1 MGKEYSNWI
10 KKYPVLKKEEEKKL
24 LKKAQKGNKEAL
36 EILICSN
43 VRLVFSMAQKYQK
56 KELDFEDLVQEGI
69 IGLTEAVKKFDL
81 KTDYKF
87 STYAVYWIT
96 QAINRASANTGS
108 LIRIPVHMNDL
119 MAKINKKKQQ
129 VKLEGKKLSNAQ
141 LDKELGLLEGTAE
154 KVEDLKKRTVFFWDK
169 SNPTKSEDGLIG
181 DTLASPLEENPD
193 IITEKSAFINDI
205 DKMLSLLK
213 KREKEVLIARFGLFG
228 TKQKTLAE
236 LGKEM
241 GCTRERIR
249 QIEKTALTVLRKKC
263 NWNGMKDWIA

>member
-1 MGKEYSNWI
+1 MEKEYSNWI

-36 EILICSN
+36 EILVCSN
-43 VRLVFSMAQKYQK
+43 VRLVFSVAQKYQK

-69 IGLTEAVKKFDL
+69 IGLTEAIKRFNL
-81 KTDYKF
+81 ETDYKF

-96 QAINRASANTGS
+96 QVINRASANTGS

-154 KVEDLKKRTVFFWDK
+154 KVEDLKKRTVFFEDK
-169 SNPTKSEDGLIG
+169 SNPTKSENGLIG

-193 IITEKSAFINDI
+193 AVTEKNAFINDI

-228 TKQKTLAE
+228 MKQKTLAE

-249 QIEKTALTVLRKKC
+249 QIEKNALTVLKKKC

>member
-1 MGKEYSNWI
+1 MQKEYSNWI
-10 KKYPVLKKEEEKKL
+10 KKYPVLKKEEEKEL
-24 LKKAQKGNKEAL
+24 LKKAQKGSKEAL
-36 EILICSN
+36 EILVCSN
-43 VRLVFSMAQKYQK
+43 VRLVFSVAQKYQK

-96 QAINRASANTGS
+96 QTINRASANTGS

-193 IITEKSAFINDI
+193 IITEKSAFINDS

-249 QIEKTALTVLRKKC
+249 QIEKNALTVLKKKC

>member
-1 MGKEYSNWI
+1 MEKEYSDWI

-24 LKKAQKGNKEAL
+24 LEKAQKGNKEAL
-36 EILICSN
+36 EILVCSN
-43 VRLVFSMAQKYQK
+43 VRLVFSVAQKYQK

-69 IGLTEAVKKFDL
+69 IGLTEAIKRFDL
-81 KTDYKF
+81 ETDYKF

-96 QAINRASANTGS
+96 QVINRASANTGS

-154 KVEDLKKRTVFFWDK
+154 KVEDLKKRTVFFGDK
-169 SNPTKSEDGLIG
+169 SNPTKSESGLIG
-181 DTLASPLEENPD
+181 DTLASPLEKNPD
-193 IITEKSAFINDI
+193 AVTEKNAFINDI

-249 QIEKTALTVLRKKC
+249 QIEKNALTVLKKKC

>member
-43 VRLVFSMAQKYQK
+43 VRLVFSVAQKYQK

-129 VKLEGKKLSNAQ
+129 VKLEGKK
-141 LDKELGLLEGTAE
+141 
-154 KVEDLKKRTVFFWDK
+154 
-169 SNPTKSEDGLIG
+169 
-181 DTLASPLEENPD
+181 
-193 IITEKSAFINDI
+193 
-205 DKMLSLLK
+205 
-213 KREKEVLIARFGLFG
+213 
-228 TKQKTLAE
+228 
-236 LGKEM
+236 
-241 GCTRERIR
+241 
-249 QIEKTALTVLRKKC
+249 
-263 NWNGMKDWIA
+263 

>member
-1 MGKEYSNWI
+1 MEKEYSDWI

-24 LKKAQKGNKEAL
+24 LEKAQKGNKEAL
-36 EILICSN
+36 EILVCSN
-43 VRLVFSMAQKYQK
+43 VRLVFSVAQKYQK

-69 IGLTEAVKKFDL
+69 IGLTEAIKRFDL
-81 KTDYKF
+81 ETDYKF

-96 QAINRASANTGS
+96 QVINRASANTGS

-129 VKLEGKKLSNAQ
+129 IKLEGKKLSNAQ
-141 LDKELGLLEGTAE
+141 IDKELGLLEGTAE
-154 KVEDLKKRTVFFWDK
+154 KVEDLKKRTVFFGDK
-169 SNPTKSEDGLIG
+169 SNPTKSESGLIG
-181 DTLASPLEENPD
+181 DTLASPLEKNPD
-193 IITEKSAFINDI
+193 AVTEKNAFINDI

-249 QIEKTALTVLRKKC
+249 QIEKNALTVLKKKC

>member
-1 MGKEYSNWI
+1 MEKEYSDWI

-24 LKKAQKGNKEAL
+24 LEKAQKGNKKAL
-36 EILICSN
+36 EILVCSN
-43 VRLVFSMAQKYQK
+43 VRLVFSVAQKYQK

-69 IGLTEAVKKFDL
+69 IGLTEAIKRFNL
-81 KTDYKF
+81 ETDYKF

-96 QAINRASANTGS
+96 QVINRASANTGS

-154 KVEDLKKRTVFFWDK
+154 KVEDLKKRTVFFGDK
-169 SNPTKSEDGLIG
+169 SNPTKSESGLIG

-193 IITEKSAFINDI
+193 AVTEKNAFINDI

-249 QIEKTALTVLRKKC
+249 QIEKNALTVLKKKC

>member
-10 KKYPVLKKEEEKKL
+10 KKYPVLEKDKEKEL
-24 LKKAQKGNKEAL
+24 IKKAQKGDKEAL
-36 EILICSN
+36 EIMVCSN
-43 VRLVFSMAQKYQK
+43 VRLVFSVAQKYQK

-87 STYAVYWIT
+87 STYAMYWIT
-96 QAINRASANTGS
+96 QSINRASANTGS

-119 MAKINKKKQQ
+119 MVRINKKKQQ

-141 LDKELGLLEGTAE
+141 LDKELGLLKGTAE
-154 KVEDLKKRTVFFWDK
+154 KVEDLKKRTVFFGDK
-169 SNPTKSEDGLIG
+169 SNPMKSEDGLIG

-193 IITEKSAFINDI
+193 TITERSAFINDI

-249 QIEKTALTVLRKKC
+249 QIEKNALTVLKKKC

>member
-1 MGKEYSNWI
+1 MGKEYSDWI

-24 LKKAQKGNKEAL
+24 LEKAQKGNKKAL
-36 EILICSN
+36 EILVCSN
-43 VRLVFSMAQKYQK
+43 VRLVFSVAQKYQK

-69 IGLTEAVKKFDL
+69 IGLTEAIKRFNL
-81 KTDYKF
+81 ETDYKF

-96 QAINRASANTGS
+96 QVINRASANTGS

-141 LDKELGLLEGTAE
+141 LDKKLGLLEGTAE

-249 QIEKTALTVLRKKC
+249 QIEKNALTVLKKKC

>member
-1 MGKEYSNWI
+1 MEKEYSDWI
-10 KKYPVLKKEEEKKL
+10 KKYPILKKEEEKKL
-24 LKKAQKGNKEAL
+24 LEKAQKGNKKAL
-36 EILICSN
+36 EILVCSN
-43 VRLVFSMAQKYQK
+43 VRLVFSVAQKYQK

-69 IGLTEAVKKFDL
+69 IGLTEAIKRFNL
-81 KTDYKF
+81 ETDYKF

-96 QAINRASANTGS
+96 QVINRASANTGS

-249 QIEKTALTVLRKKC
+249 QIEKNALTVLKKKC